1 MSPPERRKVVVLG
14 GGMAGVA
21 AAWRLSEP
29 GWEGRLESITLYQR
43 GFRLGGK
50 GASSRGE
57 HGRIEEHGLHVWLGY
72 YDNAFRLLRECYA
85 ELDRESTDPQAP
97 VRTWRDA
104 MLPASEVGLEDRFAD
119 DWRHWIGSFARN
131 DLDPGE
137 PLGPDSGRP
146 PGIVDLTR
154 RGIQLIVDFV
164 NSLPTV
170 GDGPAGLSLTTSPSA
185 PPRIDP
191 LVEGSYLA
199 TVASLLEA
207 LVHLESPDGDLDAV
221 VGSLGQTMASVRE
234 LLRTAVTLDPS
245 QRRMWHLISFLAAT
259 TRGIIADGVFVDPD
273 GFDRANDEEFL
284 DWAIRHGADPGGA
297 EFAFIRGLYDL
308 VFAHDGAQRSE
319 LGVGAGTAIAVTV
332 KMFFEYRGAIFWKM
346 AAGMGDI
353 VFAPLHQALVARGVR
368 IEYFHRVDELLPG
381 ADGVEVDTIRMGRQV
396 RLRPGLEQY
405 DPLVRVRGLPCF
417 ADRPL
422 LDQLDVDP
430 AVLDEPL
437 ESTWCTWPDAEQR
450 VLRRGV
456 DFDVAVLAVPVDMAR
471 LVAPALAAR
480 APAFGAMLANL
491 QTTATV
497 ALQLWF
503 REDEPTLGWGR
514 PGMTVSAFERPLS
527 TWASMPQLIER
538 EDWPEAIAPGSI
550 AYFCGAIDAPWP
562 PDRPW
567 PEYLEQHLSVAYADA
582 ETFVTQHLPHLLPG
596 LLGPD
601 GFRWDL
607 LCGWDGTTDPL
618 RSQFVRINV
627 DPSDR
632 YVMCTPGTDSFRL
645 RADES
650 GFDNLFLAGDW
661 TDNGINAGCIEAAVL
676 SGLQAANA
684 VHGRSRTHRITG
696 MLPR

>member
-1 MSPPERRKVVVLG
+1 MSPPKRRKVVVLG
-14 GGMAGVA
+14 GGMAGVT

-29 GWEGRLESITLYQR
+29 GWEREFESITIYQR

-57 HGRIEEHGLHVWLGY
+57 HGRVEEHGLHVWLGY
-72 YDNAFRLLRECYA
+72 YDNAFRLLRECYQ
-85 ELDRESTDPQAP
+85 ELDRAACDPEAP
-97 VRTWRDA
+97 IRTWREA
-104 MLPASEVGLEDRFAD
+104 MLPANEVGLEDRFAD

-131 DLDPGE
+131 DLDPGD
-137 PLGPDSGRP
+137 PIGPGGQGA
-146 PGIVDLTR
+146 PGIADLTS
-154 RGIQLIVDFV
+154 RGVQLILDFA

-170 GDGPAGLSLTTSPSA
+170 GDEPGRLALTPTSTA
-185 PPRIDP
+185 PLRIDP
-191 LVEGSYLA
+191 LIEGTHLA
-199 TVASLLEA
+199 IVASLLEA
-207 LVHLESPDGDLDAV
+207 LVHLELPDPDLGAV
-221 VGSLGQTMASVRE
+221 AQSLGTTLSGVRD
-234 LLRTAVTLDPS
+234 LLRTAVAMDPS
-245 QRRMWHLISFLAAT
+245 QRRMWHLVSFLAAT
-259 TRGIIADGVFVDPD
+259 TRGILADGVFSDPD
-273 GFDRANDEEFL
+273 GFRRANEEEFL
-284 DWAIRHGADPGGA
+284 DWAVRHGADPGGA

-308 VFAHDGAQRSE
+308 VFAHDGERRSE

-381 ADGVEVDTIRMGRQV
+381 ADGNVETITMGRQL
-396 RLRPGLEQY
+396 RLRNGIDQY

-422 LDQLDVDP
+422 LDQLDADP
-430 AVLDEPL
+430 AVEDEPL
-437 ESTWCTWPDAEQR
+437 ESIWCTWPDAEQR

-456 DFDVAVLAVPVDMAR
+456 DFDVAVLAVPPDMAR
-471 LVAPALAAR
+471 IVAPELAAQ
-480 APAFGAMLANL
+480 APAFDRMLTNL
-491 QTTATV
+491 RTTATV

-527 TWASMPQLIER
+527 TWASMPQLIPV

-567 PEYLEQHLSVAYADA
+567 SEYLRLHLAAAYGSA
-582 ETFVTQHLPHLLPG
+582 ETFVEEHLPHLLPG
-596 LLGPD
+596 LRGPA

-607 LCGWDGTTDPL
+607 LCGWDGVSDPL
-618 RSQFVRINV
+618 SSQFVRINV

-632 YVMCTPGTDSFRL
+632 YVMCVPGSDSFRL
-645 RADES
+645 RSDES
-650 GFDNLFLAGDW
+650 GFENLFLAGDW

-684 VHGRSRTHRITG
+684 VLGRPRTHRITG
-696 MLPR
+696 MLAV

>member
-1 MSPPERRKVVVLG
+1 MTPPQRRKVVVLG
-14 GGMAGVA
+14 GGMAGVT

-29 GWEGRLESITLYQR
+29 GWEREFESITIYQR

-57 HGRIEEHGLHVWLGY
+57 HGRVEEHGLHVWLGY

-85 ELDRESTDPQAP
+85 ELDRATNDPAAP
-97 VRTWRDA
+97 ILTWRDA
-104 MLPASEVGLEDRFAD
+104 MLPAHEVGLEDRFSD

-131 DLDPGE
+131 DLDPGD
-137 PLGPDSGRP
+137 PIGPGRHP
-146 PGIVDLTR
+146 APDIADLTR
-154 RGIQLIVDFV
+154 RGIQLILDFV
-164 NSLPTV
+164 SSLPTV
-170 GDGPAGLSLTTSPSA
+170 GDGVERMALTPTAVA
-185 PPRIDP
+185 PPRVDP
-191 LVEGSYLA
+191 LVEGAYLA
-199 TVASLLEA
+199 VVASLLEA
-207 LVHLESPDGDLDAV
+207 LVHLEAPEPDLDAV
-221 VGSLGQTMASVRE
+221 AAALGGTVSGARE
-234 LLRTAVTLDPS
+234 QLRTAVSTNPS

-259 TRGIIADGVFVDPD
+259 TRGILADRTFSDPD
-273 GFDRANDEEFL
+273 GFARANEEEFL
-284 DWAIRHGADPGGA
+284 DWAVRHGADPGGA
-297 EFAFIRGLYDL
+297 EFAFMRGLYDL
-308 VFAHDGAQRSE
+308 VFAHDGERRSE

-353 VFAPLHQALVARGVR
+353 VFAPLHQVLVARGVR

-381 ADGVEVDTIRMGRQV
+381 TDGNVETIALGRQV
-396 RLRPGLEQY
+396 ALKDGLEQY

-430 AVLDEPL
+430 AVENEPL
-437 ESTWCTWPDAEQR
+437 ESVWCTWLDAEKR
-450 VLRRGV
+450 LLRRGV

-471 LVAPALAAR
+471 IVAPALAAQ
-480 APAFGAMLANL
+480 APAFDRMLTTL
-491 QTTATV
+491 RTTATV
-497 ALQLWF
+497 ALQLWL

-527 TWASMPQLIER
+527 TWASMPQLIPV
-538 EDWPEAIAPGSI
+538 EDWPAEIEPGSI

-567 PEYLEQHLSVAYADA
+567 PAYLEHHLAEAYRTA
-582 ETFVTQHLPHLLPG
+582 ETFVEDHLPHLLPG
-596 LLGPD
+596 LRGPD

-607 LCGWDGTTDPL
+607 LCGWDGVSKPL
-618 RSQFVRINV
+618 SSQFVRINV

-632 YVMCTPGTDSFRL
+632 YVMCVPGSDGYRL

-650 GFDNLFLAGDW
+650 GFENLFLAGDW

-676 SGLQAANA
+676 SGLQSANA
-684 VHGRSRTHRITG
+684 VLGRHRTHRITG
-696 MLPR
+696 MLPS